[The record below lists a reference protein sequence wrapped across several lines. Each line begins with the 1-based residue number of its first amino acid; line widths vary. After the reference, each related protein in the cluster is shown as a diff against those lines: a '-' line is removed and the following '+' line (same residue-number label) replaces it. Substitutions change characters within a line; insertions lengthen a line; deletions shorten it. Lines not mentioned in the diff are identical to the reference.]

1 MNGVVPEVVHDVGL
15 VEDGDPGAVHPGDE
29 ERVLR
34 DLTLRPTAGGRCGH
48 VFDTLVNFSL
58 YDDPENVLGV
68 SSKDNKLA
76 ASHDSMLN
84 HNITTDTFL

>member
-1 MNGVVPEVVHDVGL
+1 ML
-15 VEDGDPGAVHPGDE
+15 VEDRDPGAVRPGDE
-29 ERVLR
+29 ERVLG
-34 DLTLRPTAGGRCGH
+34 DLTLRPTAGSRCGH

-58 YDDPENVLGV
+58 YDDPENVLGM

-76 ASHDSMLN
+76 ASLDSMLN